1 MKQQRY
7 VVPASPARRWR
18 ALGRRLTPVL
28 LVAAAV
34 LSFAASDGGSP
45 ALVGAVVVLFGGAAV
60 YVGRRGRPLPELV
73 IETAGVRIGR
83 AAVPWGS
90 IRRLVLGGGTDI
102 GLCLRDGVPLPRGV
116 AGVVYDRARP
126 GDPHVVGHFDPGRI
140 AGPRLLEALSTFA
153 PVAVDVVSES
163 VVRAP
168 APPMGAAGEAE
179 ATALVTA
186 VRMRGPARLRRRYRP
201 FPVVCF
207 DVPGDRRVLTETSA
221 PGEGVPGEL
230 VTVSYDPAN
239 PLRARVHGPVP
250 QARRL
255 WAR

>member
-7 VVPASPARRWR
+7 VVPASPGRRWR

-34 LSFAASDGGSP
+34 LSFAAGDGGDP
-45 ALVGAVVVLFGGAAV
+45 VLIGGIAVLFGLAAV
-60 YVGRRGRPLPELV
+60 YVGRRGRLAPALV

-83 AAVPWGS
+83 AAVPWES

-116 AGVVYDRARP
+116 PGVIYDPARP
-126 GDPHVVGHFDPGRI
+126 GDPHVVGHFEPGRI
-140 AGPRLLEALSTFA
+140 AGPRLMAALNTFA
-153 PVAVDVVSES
+153 PVDVDVVSES

-186 VRMRGPARLRRRYRP
+186 VRLRGPARIRRRYRP

-207 DVPGDRRVLTETSA
+207 DVPGDRRVLTETSS
-221 PGEGVPGEL
+221 PGEGVAGEL
-230 VTVSYDPAN
+230 VTVSYDPAD

-250 QARRL
+250 AARWVRT
-255 WAR
+255 R